1 MQFVIITGMSGAGKT
16 SVAHI
21 LEDVGYYCID
31 NLPPTLIS
39 NFVLIIIF
47 PDLFCHNRIV

>member
-1 MQFVIITGMSGAGKT
+1 MVLPDFKISQIIPS
-16 SVAHI
+16 
-21 LEDVGYYCID
+21 
-31 NLPPTLIS
+31 LIS